1 MSDSTSLK
9 DDLIAMVENYGI
21 HVVVDALLE
30 LSSGSTIGEVVQQV
44 QRRAIRVAADI
55 EAAETLK

>member
-30 LSSGSTIGEVVQQV
+30 LSSGSTIAEVVQQV

>member
-1 MSDSTSLK
+1 
-9 DDLIAMVENYGI
+9 MVENYGI

-44 QRRAIRVAADI
+44 QRRAIRVAVDI